1 MEVNVETSSVLSAKM
16 VSAALRER
24 LARKLS
30 AEYDANARYC
40 SVLARTLNVRVCARP
55 NILAREIS
63 KMPRGLA
70 AMRVL
75 FGLQGG
81 DLGGGVVGQ
90 GLPISR
96 TSKPN
101 P

>member
-1 MEVNVETSSVLSAKM
+1 M
-16 VSAALRER
+16 VTAALRDR

-81 DLGGGVVGQ
+81 ELGGGLVGQ
-90 GLPISR
+90 GLPILEDFEAETVTDGVAASFGDV
-96 TSKPN
+96 
-101 P
+101 